1 MKETKESTIKEE
13 SFGTK
18 VSESFTEGFSKK
30 FEEEVEKLKNEFF
43 QKAESIAISEDQ
55 KESIQG
61 MLEDAIKQAYAFGKA
76 SETDFSDITSAAA
89 EKIENL
95 YRQMTEPTAATRA
108 DKYKQLY
115 YNQRIIT
122 AHMQSQIQIL
132 QTQIQTME
140 SDGNLFTSI
149 IERMPSIF
157 GAPPVMERIDTA
169 FAPANT

>member
-18 VSESFTEGFSKK
+18 VSETIEKETER
-30 FEEEVEKLKNEFF
+30 LKHRFNE
-43 QKAESIAISEDQ
+43 KAESIAISESQ
-55 KESIQG
+55 KESIQA
-61 MLEDAIKQAYAFGKA
+61 LFEEAICQAFLLGKA
-76 SETDFSDITSAAA
+76 SKTDFPPLSKELIDKFDEIY
-89 EKIENL
+89 K
-95 YRQMTEPTAATRA
+95 QMTEPTSATRA

-122 AHMQSQIQIL
+122 AHMQSQIQIM
-132 QTQIQTME
+132 QMQIQTIE

>member
-18 VSESFTEGFSKK
+18 VSETIEK
-30 FEEEVEKLKNEFF
+30 ETEKLKHRFNE
-43 QKAESIAISEDQ
+43 KAEFIAISESQ
-55 KESIQG
+55 KESIQAL
-61 MLEDAIKQAYAFGKA
+61 LEEAISQAFLLGKA
-76 SETDFSDITSAAA
+76 SKTDFPPLSKDLIDKF
-89 EKIENL
+89 EEIYK
-95 YRQMTEPTAATRA
+95 QMTEPTAATRA

-122 AHMQSQIQIL
+122 AHMQSQIQIM
-132 QTQIQTME
+132 QMQIQTME

-157 GAPPVMERIDTA
+157 GAPPVMERVDTA